1 MASRARKLAVPAL
14 ILLLATTLLAPI
26 ASAYEPGTSGL
37 LFLRLGVSERAVAMG
52 EAYTALA
59 TDATALYW
67 NPAGLASVSN
77 TQLHLMHNEWISSVR
92 QEFVGLAHPTR
103 LGTFAIGVTGL
114 TMDDMERRD
123 DLPSSVPLGHFSAFD
138 LAVHGGYGRELLE
151 NLELGFAVKWIYSR
165 LDEENAKGYLIDMG
179 LRHESVIPGI
189 TLAATLMH
197 FGSKFSYLDEEFDA
211 PRTIKLG
218 AAWSRS
224 LGRGGD
230 SALNLAYDLLLL
242 SDSDTESDA
251 DLGESKSLNA
261 RHHMGLEYDHQHLAA
276 LRFGYK
282 VGYDSQALSFGA
294 GVRWQQFQFDYAF
307 LPVDNDLGNSHRMGI
322 TLDL

>member
-1 MASRARKLAVPAL
+1 MASRSHKMAALAL
-14 ILLLATTLLAPI
+14 TLLLAMTLLAPI

-67 NPAGLASVSN
+67 NPAGLASVPT

-103 LGTFAIGVTGL
+103 LGTFALGVTGL
-114 TMDDMERRD
+114 TMDDMERRE

-138 LAVHGGYGRELLE
+138 LAVHGGYGRELHE
-151 NLELGFAVKWIYSR
+151 NLELGIAVKWIYSR
-165 LDEENAKGYLIDMG
+165 LDEESAKGFLVDLG
-179 LRHESVIPGI
+179 LRHESVIPGL

-218 AAWSRS
+218 GAWH
-224 LGRGGD
+224 RGFGEESN

-251 DLGESKSLNA
+251 DLGESKSMNA
-261 RHHMGLEYDHQHLAA
+261 RHHMGVEYDHRRFAA

-282 VGYDSQALSFGA
+282 VGYDSQSLSYGA
-294 GVRWQQFQFDYAF
+294 GLRWQQFQFDYAF
-307 LPVDNDLGNSHRMGI
+307 VPVDNDLGNSHRLGI

>member
-1 MASRARKLAVPAL
+1 MVSQFRKMAASAL

-67 NPAGLASVSN
+67 NPAGLASVPT

-103 LGTFAIGVTGL
+103 LGTFALGVTGL
-114 TMDDMERRD
+114 TMDDMERRE

-151 NLELGFAVKWIYSR
+151 NLELGLAVKWIYSR
-165 LDEENAKGYLIDMG
+165 LDEESAKGFLVDMG
-179 LRHESVIPGI
+179 LRHESVIPGL
-189 TLAATLMH
+189 TMAATLMH

-218 AAWSRS
+218 GAWN
-224 LGRGGD
+224 RGFGEESN

-251 DLGESKSLNA
+251 DLGESKSMNA
-261 RHHMGLEYDHQHLAA
+261 RHHMGVEYDHRRFAA

-282 VGYDSQALSFGA
+282 VGYDSQSLSYGA
-294 GVRWQQFQFDYAF
+294 GLRWQQFQFDYAF
-307 LPVDNDLGNSHRMGI
+307 VPVDNDLGNSHRLGI